1 LNCDDDG
8 TVLDVAGFDDE
19 GDLAWAGEAELASN
33 NRHAPV
39 EDYDKLSAVDGD
51 AVWAFNTRETA
62 IDVLDALA
70 DADRIDE
77 RVSGRSAR
85 SFANIRDAVDELDA
99 DGLSTVRG
107 FKNLKEELVL

>member
-1 LNCDDDG
+1 
-8 TVLDVAGFDDE
+8 
-19 GDLAWAGEAELASN
+19 AGEAELASN

-62 IDVLDALA
+62 IGVLDALA

-77 RVSGRSAR
+77 PVSGRSAR
-85 SFANIRDAVDELDA
+85 SFANIRDAVEELSA
-99 DGLSTVRG
+99 DGLTTVRG
-107 FKNLKEELVL
+107 FKNLKEGLES

>member
-1 LNCDDDG
+1 
-8 TVLDVAGFDDE
+8 
-19 GDLAWAGEAELASN
+19 
-33 NRHAPV
+33 
-39 EDYDKLSAVDGD
+39 
-51 AVWAFNTRETA
+51 
-62 IDVLDALA
+62 VLDALA